1 MANNSTSLPMCSIKI
16 TEGIYLETANT
27 QIFKTIFMP
36 SFVFTTIMFLIGV
49 PGNAL
54 VFYIYFA
61 KWRKTTGRIFILA
74 LTAFDMINCFFTM
87 PMELAVLSNFI
98 MFDHGSICKYFRYVT
113 FMMNSGSSFVLAGIA
128 IDRYIRIC
136 MPFRPQ
142 LRTKH
147 AKVVVFI
154 ALIMSVVF
162 AWPALLLYGTQTIP
176 ITVPGKL
183 HICIIGKTCLY
194 EDHFLATSYP
204 LIFNIVLLIGNI
216 IIDIG
221 LITCYSL
228 IGYQVIK
235 RGRAVEP
242 TPSVKMRKASISTM
256 STDDNILDYKRPE
269 ERELHPLSS
278 PENSV
283 NVSAEKN
290 EKQNSPDKT
299 KCKVT
304 MQSSA
309 SKKRDTFRQRSLSVS
324 SIEARRT
331 QMYKT
336 TSMLFMVTL
345 LFMGSFVPYCVIV
358 MIRLLNKDYYYNLT
372 SIGKAV
378 YNLFLRFY
386 MLSSSLNPVIYCFMT
401 IQFRQQCKDFFKQ
414 IKCRRK

>member
-1 MANNSTSLPMCSIKI
+1 
-16 TEGIYLETANT
+16 
-27 QIFKTIFMP
+27 
-36 SFVFTTIMFLIGV
+36 
-49 PGNAL
+49 
-54 VFYIYFA
+54 
-61 KWRKTTGRIFILA
+61 
-74 LTAFDMINCFFTM
+74 M
-87 PMELAVLSNFI
+87 PMELVVLSNI
-98 MFDHGSICKYFRYVT
+98 IIFDHGSICKFFRYVT
-113 FMMNSGSSFVLAGIA
+113 FMMNNGSSVVLAGIA

-136 MPFRPQ
+136 MPLRPQ

-162 AWPALLLYGTQTIP
+162 AWPALFLYGTQTIP
-176 ITVPGKL
+176 IPVPGKV

-204 LIFNIVLLIGNI
+204 LIFTMVLLIGNL

-235 RGRAVEP
+235 RGTAVEP

-256 STDDNILDYKRPE
+256 STDDNNLDCKRPE
-269 ERELHPLSS
+269 DRELHPLNS
-278 PENSV
+278 PDNSA
-283 NVSAEKN
+283 NLSAEKN
-290 EKQNSPDKT
+290 EKQNSPEKT
-299 KCKVT
+299 KCKAT
-304 MQSSA
+304 RQSSA
-309 SKKRDTFRQRSLSVS
+309 SKKRDMFRQRSLSVS
-324 SIEARRT
+324 SIEARRS

-336 TSMLFMVTL
+336 TFMLFMVTI
-345 LFMGSFVPYCVIV
+345 LFMGSFLPYCTIVI
-358 MIRLLNKDYYYNLT
+358 IRSLNKDYYNNLT

-378 YNLFLRFY
+378 YNLVLRFY
-386 MLSSSLNPVIYCFMT
+386 MLSSSLNPVIYCFMS